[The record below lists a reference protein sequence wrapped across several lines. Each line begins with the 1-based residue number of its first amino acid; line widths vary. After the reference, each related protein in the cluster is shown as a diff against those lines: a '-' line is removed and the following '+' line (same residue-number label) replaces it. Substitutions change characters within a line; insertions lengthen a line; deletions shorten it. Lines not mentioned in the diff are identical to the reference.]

1 MCSVPEH
8 RTREAEQT
16 RLTFCVTDFLNL
28 QHLFVCFS
36 GGSDG
41 SGVLSSP
48 VQVWTNLLL
57 SAKGHR
63 LTAYPEKSRSWT
75 HFLH

>member
-8 RTREAEQT
+8 KIREAEQT
-16 RLTFCVTDFLNL
+16 RLTCVTDLRNL
-28 QHLFVCFS
+28 QHVFVCFS

-63 LTAYPEKSRSWT
+63 LP
-75 HFLH
+75 